1 MVVFSIGGITL
12 AVRYVFLKRPL
23 GAMGAKALWLLITAF
38 LALIAER
45 NFVLFLPVFI
55 VTFVSNHSAI
65 DSRLSSIVYR
75 LSSIVLIAFLLGL
88 WGKSLLSYDSAIAYQ
103 RVPVAAT
110 EWMKEHPHS
119 GKLFNDD
126 RAGGYLSFMNP
137 SDSTYIDGRFIL
149 KTADFFERYLE
160 YSKFPQLFL
169 RDADSLNIDRVVL
182 PLRYY
187 ARWDKLIFTL
197 DSTENWLVSYRDFF
211 FVVMDR

>member
-1 MVVFSIGGITL
+1 M
-12 AVRYVFLKRPL
+12 
-23 GAMGAKALWLLITAF
+23 
-38 LALIAER
+38 
-45 NFVLFLPVFI
+45 
-55 VTFVSNHSAI
+55 
-65 DSRLSSIVYR
+65 
-75 LSSIVLIAFLLGL
+75 
-88 WGKSLLSYDSAIAYQ
+88 SYDSAIAYQ

-126 RAGGYLSFMNP
+126 RAGGYLAFMNP

-149 KTADFFERYLE
+149 KTAFFFERYLE

-197 DSTENWLVSYRDFF
+197 DSTENWHVSYRDPF